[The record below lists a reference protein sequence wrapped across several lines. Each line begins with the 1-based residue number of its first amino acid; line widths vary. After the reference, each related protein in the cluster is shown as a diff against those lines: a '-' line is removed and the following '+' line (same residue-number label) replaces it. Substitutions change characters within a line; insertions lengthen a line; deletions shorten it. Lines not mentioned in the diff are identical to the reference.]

1 MKKGLF
7 PTNVS
12 AIVIPSVYLAVSIL
26 LFVFAAKTGIA
37 KISEQ
42 RKGLSE
48 ARKTQG
54 ILQQKENILRQI
66 EAAVPLQ
73 VDILANV
80 LPEKNPALI
89 MISQIKNLAAVSGT
103 TITTFKIGAQ
113 NDSGDISFVD
123 LNFDLEGGLREI
135 VSFMNSIK
143 ALAPLSTIN
152 KAKINQAGGI
162 ASANVTIKVYF
173 AGYPTKLPSLTE
185 AASDLTEEE
194 KSLLGTFST
203 LTLPTFTTLTPQ
215 EPVSRENPFD

>member
-7 PTNVS
+7 PANVS
-12 AIVIPSVYLAVSIL
+12 AILIPSAYLAVSIL
-26 LFVFAAKTGIA
+26 LFVFTAKTGIA

-48 ARKTQG
+48 ARKIQG
-54 ILQQKENILRQI
+54 VLQQKENILRQI
-66 EAAVPLQ
+66 ETEVPLQ

-80 LPEKNPALI
+80 LPEKNPALT
-89 MISQIKNLAAVSGT
+89 MISQIKNLAAVSET

-113 NDSGDISFVD
+113 NDSGDLSFVD
-123 LNFDLEGGLREI
+123 LNFDIDGGLTE
-135 VSFMNSIK
+135 VLSFMNSIK
-143 ALAPLSTIN
+143 ALAPLSTID

-162 ASANVTIKVYF
+162 ASANVTIKIYF

-185 AASDLTEEE
+185 AVSDLSEEE
-194 KSLLGTFST
+194 KGLLVTFSG

-215 EPVSRENPFD
+215 EPVSRESPFD